1 MADKTKFI
9 EELNAKY
16 QPKGEY
22 IVLGKGM
29 LDGEVIPEVDVNIPL
44 KPLTDTVLLLELQER
59 ENQNATGFCRTT
71 FAQRNSSLVMDIKE
85 TFLEL
90 R

>member
-29 LDGEVIPEVDVNIPL
+29 LDGEVITEVDVNIPL
-44 KPLTDTVLLLELQER
+44 KTINRHGLLLALLVLVKPKLYR
-59 ENQNATGFCRTT
+59 FCRTT
-71 FAQRNSSLVMDIKE
+71 FAQRNSYFGDGY
-85 TFLEL
+85 
-90 R
+90 